1 MLFRSDVLN
10 PNKPLSH
17 AYLVKAYVEGNY
29 PTVENIEKASAIN
42 NFPTKPKGKKQV
54 KKIQN
59 QTTTENGLF
68 VINNE
73 KNNLEI
79 AVKHKEI
86 EIAKNFIALD
96 LDSATIAK
104 GTGLTVENIEQLRN
118 ETKKN

>member
-1 MLFRSDVLN
+1 M
-10 PNKPLSH
+10 
-17 AYLVKAYVEGNY
+17 
-29 PTVENIEKASAIN
+29 T
-42 NFPTKPKGKKQV
+42 KQV

-118 ETKKN
+118 ETKKNWWQHWFGENQGRSANLNFRNFNKLLCLVKFGAF